1 MDLNLVSAFVKVV
14 ESQSFTGAA
23 KALGLP
29 KSSISRRV
37 TELEKELGVELLRR
51 TTRKLSLTQ
60 AGQAYFEQAERAL
73 NGLAAAAET
82 AAGLDSE
89 PRGVVRMSSTF
100 ELGVL
105 GLAELLAEFAQ
116 LYPEIVV
123 DVALGW
129 QRGDLAE
136 AGFDIGLR
144 SGRVEDASLVTKRLG
159 AAELGLF
166 AAREYL
172 ERRGRPRELAD
183 LAAHDCVLFR
193 GQQGRA
199 LWHLEGPGG
208 VIGSVA
214 VHGHVNA
221 DETLFVRQAVVAG
234 MGIGLLPVLVSPRCA
249 RQEQAASVERVLP
262 EYALT
267 GEVLHVV
274 VPAGTKR
281 PRRVTLL
288 RDFLVER
295 LTQRCRET
303 VPT

>member
-14 ESQSFTGAA
+14 ESRSFTGAA

-29 KSSISRRV
+29 KSSVSRRV
-37 TELEKELGVELLRR
+37 TELERELGVELLQR

-60 AGQAYFEQAERAL
+60 AGRAYFEQAERAL
-73 NGLAAAAET
+73 TGLAAAAET
-82 AAGLDSE
+82 ASGLDSE
-89 PRGVVRMSSTF
+89 PRGIVRMSSIF

-116 LYPEIVV
+116 LYPDIHV
-123 DVALGW
+123 DVSLGSHT
-129 QRGDLAE
+129 GNLAD

-144 SGRVEDASLVTKRLG
+144 CGRVEDTTLVTKRLG
-159 AAELGLF
+159 AVELGLF
-166 AAREYL
+166 AAHEYL
-172 ERRGRPRELAD
+172 ERRGRPSELAD
-183 LAAHDCVLFR
+183 LSAHDCVLFR
-193 GQQGRA
+193 AQQARA
-199 LWHLEGPGG
+199 LWRLEGPHGT
-208 VIGSVA
+208 IASVE

-221 DETLFVRQAVVAG
+221 DETLFVRQAVAAG

-249 RQEQAASVERVLP
+249 RQERAASIERVLP

-267 GEVLHVV
+267 GEVLHIV
-274 VPAGTKR
+274 VPAGSKR

-295 LTQRCRET
+295 LTQRCREAVQT
-303 VPT
+303 